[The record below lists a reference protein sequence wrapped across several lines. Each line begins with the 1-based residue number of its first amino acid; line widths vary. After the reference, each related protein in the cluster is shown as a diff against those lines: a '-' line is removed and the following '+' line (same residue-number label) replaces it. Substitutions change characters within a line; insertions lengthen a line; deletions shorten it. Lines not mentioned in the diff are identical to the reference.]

1 MKYHGKIT
9 YEIDK
14 SHPNVN
20 YVIGGWYKGKVFEYE
35 DIYDFDERLYSQDDH
50 DMLVNYIEN
59 DLKLVVC
66 GGYSSGHIHN
76 VKFEIYRMD

>member
-1 MKYHGKIT
+1 MKYYGKIT

-14 SHPNVN
+14 SHPNVS

-35 DIYDFDERLYSQDDH
+35 DIYDFNERLYSQDDH

-59 DLKLVVC
+59 DLKLVVG